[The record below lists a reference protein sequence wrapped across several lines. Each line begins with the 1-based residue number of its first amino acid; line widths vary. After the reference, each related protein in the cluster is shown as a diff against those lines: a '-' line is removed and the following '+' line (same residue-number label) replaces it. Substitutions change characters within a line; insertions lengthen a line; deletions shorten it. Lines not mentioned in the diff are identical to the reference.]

1 MKTIQVST
9 VVYEM
14 LQELSKKARQ
24 QPKAY
29 YEQVVRDLYSST
41 FK

>member
-14 LQELSKKARQ
+14 LQELSKKDGSNR
-24 QPKAY
+24 AY